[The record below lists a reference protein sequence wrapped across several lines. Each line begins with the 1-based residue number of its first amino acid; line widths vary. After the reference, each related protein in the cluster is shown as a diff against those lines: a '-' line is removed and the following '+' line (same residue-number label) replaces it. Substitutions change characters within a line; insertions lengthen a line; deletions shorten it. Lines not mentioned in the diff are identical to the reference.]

1 MYCTVI
7 YRFTIYRATMIPKEE
22 NEEECEGNG
31 QTDSISKYT
40 TGECILTNVFYMC
53 IYSHNLFVCLFTHLL
68 IHLGI
73 PFFIF

>member
-1 MYCTVI
+1 
-7 YRFTIYRATMIPKEE
+7 MIPKEE

-31 QTDSISKYT
+31 QTDTIASKYT

-53 IYSHNLFVCLFTHLL
+53 IYSHTLFVCLFTHLL